1 MIGRTLMLSH
11 ALRWTQFL
19 TISILACAGPLWPA
33 FAGTPYDEFWERPAE
48 SFCTMSHAGPG
59 EARRE
64 VCVRLYLDE
73 DGYEL
78 CLSDEIAKTERCMS
92 NYRQPEDQD
101 EGNDTPENSA
111 VRLIN
116 C

>member
-1 MIGRTLMLSH
+1 MT
-11 ALRWTQFL
+11 
-19 TISILACAGPLWPA
+19 SILACGGPLGSA
-33 FAGTPYDEFWERPAE
+33 CAGTPYDEFEERPAE
-48 SFCTMSHAGPG
+48 FFCMMSHASRG
-59 EARRE
+59 E

-78 CLSDEIAKTERCMS
+78 CLSDEVAKTERCMS

-101 EGNDTPENSA
+101 EEYDYPGNSA

>member
-1 MIGRTLMLSH
+1 MTS
-11 ALRWTQFL
+11 FF
-19 TISILACAGPLWPA
+19 ACAGPSGPA
-33 FAGTPYDEFWERPAE
+33 HADTPYGESEDPPTEF
-48 SFCTMSHAGPG
+48 FCTMSHAGRG
-59 EARRE
+59 E
-64 VCVRLYLDE
+64 VCVRFYLDE

-78 CLSDEIAKTERCMS
+78 CLSDELSKTERCMS

-101 EGNDTPENSA
+101 EEYGSPEHSA